1 MKSCIAVAIY
11 CANISFISSK
21 PLAQPQVSI
30 VIMFKTL
37 GKVKSKII
45 IYDTSSCNQKSGFS
59 CFSVK
64 IKIWISISTNS
75 QRSAEKMCTCNL
87 SSDANA
93 EVSYLNQV
101 QIEDVAK
108 CNNLLMRK
116 KI

>member
-1 MKSCIAVAIY
+1 MK
-11 CANISFISSK
+11 
-21 PLAQPQVSI
+21 
-30 VIMFKTL
+30 
-37 GKVKSKII
+37 
-45 IYDTSSCNQKSGFS
+45 
-59 CFSVK
+59 
-64 IKIWISISTNS
+64 SISTNS

-116 KI
+116 KIWKQFPPTLSKICRKNVHKVQKVTTL

>member
-1 MKSCIAVAIY
+1 MK
-11 CANISFISSK
+11 
-21 PLAQPQVSI
+21 
-30 VIMFKTL
+30 
-37 GKVKSKII
+37 
-45 IYDTSSCNQKSGFS
+45 
-59 CFSVK
+59 
-64 IKIWISISTNS
+64 SISTNS

-116 KI
+116 KIWNQFPPALAKICRKNVHKVQKVTTL

>member
-1 MKSCIAVAIY
+1 MKICIAVAIY

-93 EVSYLNQV
+93 EVSYLKF
-101 QIEDVAK
+101 QIEDDFIIIFEIII
-108 CNNLLMRK
+108 LIR
-116 KI
+116 